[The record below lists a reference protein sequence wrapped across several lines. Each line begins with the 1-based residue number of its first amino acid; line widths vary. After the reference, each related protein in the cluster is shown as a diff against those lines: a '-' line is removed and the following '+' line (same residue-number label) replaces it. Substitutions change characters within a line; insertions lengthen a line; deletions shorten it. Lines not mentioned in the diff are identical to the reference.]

1 MLPRVV
7 HSGWHFKLYP
17 HPRHQQCADE
27 AQKAQELL
35 SAVSYIHVYIY
46 IYIFFF
52 IALTFNIHLTMA
64 EVRSKRRLFPL
75 IFIFKIFP
83 NILDIDC
90 FSHTLDHVGAKFNT
104 TILTK
109 FINHWFLLFACSPL
123 ANFRWKIALEQVA
136 RHILQPDGGAN
147 GNAPNKTYSFSTSML
162 QPTSLQMRMLL

>member
-1 MLPRVV
+1 MLPHVWDIRGGFL
-7 HSGWHFKLYP
+7 SFTPIPDISNALMR
-17 HPRHQQCADE
+17 PRRPMNCCLQ
-27 AQKAQELL
+27 L
-35 SAVSYIHVYIY
+35 VTYIHTYIY
-46 IYIFFF
+46 FF

-123 ANFRWKIALEQVA
+123 ANFC
-136 RHILQPDGGAN
+136 
-147 GNAPNKTYSFSTSML
+147 
-162 QPTSLQMRMLL
+162 